1 VTLGLPRRLLV
12 PVPSADLTNKTILT
26 VDDDPSMRAVVRA
39 TLERH
44 GCRHVLAAGSGARAL
59 EILATHPVDLV
70 ICDMQMEP
78 MDGLAFLAQARADLP
93 RTRFRAIML
102 TAGSP
107 DHLQG
112 VKDLHIDAWLF
123 KPITGTRLIE
133 AVGAVLGG
141 RIEAVM
147 PEAETDRVLAEI
159 AARYRSK
166 LDTDLALLGE
176 LATRFAQSSYDDRET
191 VRHLRRLLHDMRG
204 QAGTFGLD
212 LVTALAT
219 TGDDLLGRA
228 GEARAYGVSSHAEL
242 ARAIQVIATAIA
254 MVVKAGLT
262 GDGGKTGTELVA
274 KIDAFVAPLRVAM
287 NVEPTPKLSNHPRGW
302 G

>member
-1 VTLGLPRRLLV
+1 MS
-12 PVPSADLTNKTILT
+12 VPSADLSNKTILT

-39 TLERH
+39 ALERH
-44 GCRHVLAAGSGARAL
+44 GCRRVLAAGSGARGL
-59 EILATHPVDLV
+59 ELLAAQPVDLV
-70 ICDMQMEP
+70 ICDMQMDP
-78 MDGLAFLAQARADLP
+78 MDGLAFLTQARAALP
-93 RTRFRAIML
+93 NARFRAIML

-112 VKDLHIDAWLF
+112 VRDLPIEAWLF
-123 KPITGTRLIE
+123 KPITGNRLIE

-159 AARYRSK
+159 AARYRIK
-166 LDTDLALLGE
+166 LETDLAMLGE
-176 LATRFAQSSYDDRET
+176 MATRFVQSPHDDRDT

-212 LVTALAT
+212 LVTSLAT
-219 TGDDLLGRA
+219 IGDELLSRA

-242 ARAIQVIATAIA
+242 ARAIQVVATAIG

-262 GDGGKTGTELVA
+262 GDGGKTGAELMA
-274 KIDAFVAPLRVAM
+274 KIGTFVAPLRESLH
-287 NVEPTPKLSNHPRGW
+287 VEPTPKLSNHPRGW

>member
-1 VTLGLPRRLLV
+1 MPLP
-12 PVPSADLTNKTILT
+12 PADLSTRTILS
-26 VDDDPSMRAVVRA
+26 VDDDPGMRAVVRA

-59 EILATHPVDLV
+59 ELLATQPVDLV

-78 MDGLAFLAQARADLP
+78 MDGLALLAQARADMP
-93 RTRFRAIML
+93 RARFKALML

-112 VKDLHIDAWLF
+112 VRDLHIDAWLF

-166 LDTDLALLGE
+166 LDTDVALLGD

-204 QAGTFGLD
+204 QAGTFGFD
-212 LVTALAT
+212 LVTSLAG
-219 TGDDLLGRA
+219 TGDELLGRA
-228 GEARAYGVSSHAEL
+228 GEARAYGVTSHADL
-242 ARAIQVIATAIA
+242 ARAIHVIATAIG

-262 GDGGKTGTELVA
+262 GDGGKTGTELKA
-274 KIDAFVAPLRVAM
+274 KITAFVSPLRQALH
-287 NVEPTPKLSNHPRGW
+287 VEPTPKLSSHPRGW

>member
-1 VTLGLPRRLLV
+1 MSV
-12 PVPSADLTNKTILT
+12 PAADLSTKVILS
-26 VDDDPSMRAVVRA
+26 VDDDPGMRAVVRA

-44 GCRHVLAAGSGARAL
+44 GCRNVLAAGSGARAL
-59 EILATHPVDLV
+59 EILATRPVDLV

-78 MDGLAFLAQARADLP
+78 MDGLALLAQARTQLP
-93 RTRFRAIML
+93 RATFKALML
-102 TAGSP
+102 TAASP

-112 VKDLHIDAWLF
+112 VKDLNIDAWLF

-147 PEAETDRVLAEI
+147 PEADTDRVLAEI

-166 LDTDLALLGE
+166 LDTDVALLGE
-176 LATRFAQSSYDDRET
+176 LAARFAQSSYDDRET

-212 LVTALAT
+212 LVTTLAGA
-219 TGDDLLGRA
+219 GDELLGRA

-242 ARAIQVIATAIA
+242 ARAVRVIATAIG

-262 GDGGKTGTELVA
+262 GDGGKTGSDLMA
-274 KIDAFVAPLRVAM
+274 KIDAFVAPLRQTLH
-287 NVEPTPKLSNHPRGW
+287 VEVVPKLSNHPRGW

>member
-1 VTLGLPRRLLV
+1 M
-12 PVPSADLTNKTILT
+12 PVPSADLSTRTILT

-59 EILATHPVDLV
+59 EILAAQPVDLV

-78 MDGLAFLAQARADLP
+78 MDGLALLAQARAELP
-93 RTRFRAIML
+93 GTRFKAIML

-107 DHLQG
+107 DHLQS
-112 VKDLHIDAWLF
+112 VRDLHIDAWLF

-159 AARYRSK
+159 AARYRIK
-166 LDTDLALLGE
+166 LETDVALLADLA
-176 LATRFAQSSYDDRET
+176 ARFAQSAHDDRET
-191 VRHLRRLLHDMRG
+191 IRHLRRLLHDMRG

-212 LVTALAT
+212 LVTALAGI
-219 TGDDLLGRA
+219 GDELLARA

-242 ARAIQVIATAIA
+242 ARAVQVIATDVG

-262 GDGGKTGTELVA
+262 GDGGKTGAELMA
-274 KIDAFVAPLRVAM
+274 KIGAFVAPLRQSLH
-287 NVEPTPKLSNHPRGW
+287 VEPTPKLSNHPRGW
-302 G
+302 R